1 MADIQLSD
9 AILFPSDG
17 MAIWLTNA
25 SSLNQPLFAGR
36 LPTVV
41 SLMTRFVAKIGS
53 VTGIKFTNSY
63 SPVPY
68 SSVPYSSHHGTYG
81 NSAPRI
87 PHPEVHM
94 DYVYL
99 SFLMS
104 NYRTDDEL
112 TSRLPKSMDLVHG
125 DTRCITS
132 PSKDLSKFYV
142 THIYFP
148 PDWQLIE
155 SLVGMNKK
163 FSSSY
168 IVFFP
173 TVSRNGMPFPIN
185 KCIRDLQGAA
195 FREEMAWRGNI
206 IAGKYTEHPFSSL
219 TNASMADY
227 PIIKNY
233 FMTHGYVPDASCTA
247 ASLADAVN
255 FDPNPID
262 HHAT

>member
-1 MADIQLSD
+1 
-9 AILFPSDG
+9 
-17 MAIWLTNA
+17 
-25 SSLNQPLFAGR
+25 
-36 LPTVV
+36 
-41 SLMTRFVAKIGS
+41 MTRFVVKIGS

-63 SPVPY
+63 SP
-68 SSVPYSSHHGTYG
+68 VPYSSHHGTYG

-104 NYRTDDEL
+104 NYRADDEL

-132 PSKDLSKFYV
+132 PSKDFYV

-163 FSSSY
+163 FSSPY

-173 TVSRNGMPFPIN
+173 TVSRDGMPFSIN

-233 FMTHGYVPDASCTA
+233 FMTHGYVPDTSSCTA
-247 ASLADAVN
+247 TSLADAVN